1 MINLFRNAASH
12 LSQLP
17 PTIEPK
23 YIYIYII
30 ISSFWNIHYAKIF
43 IYLRVQ
49 FACFYFLIY
58 FQQLDASVQ

>member
-17 PTIEPK
+17 RTIEPK
-23 YIYIYII
+23 YIYIL
-30 ISSFWNIHYAKIF
+30 SSFWNIHYAKIF

-49 FACFYFLIY
+49 FACSYFLIY